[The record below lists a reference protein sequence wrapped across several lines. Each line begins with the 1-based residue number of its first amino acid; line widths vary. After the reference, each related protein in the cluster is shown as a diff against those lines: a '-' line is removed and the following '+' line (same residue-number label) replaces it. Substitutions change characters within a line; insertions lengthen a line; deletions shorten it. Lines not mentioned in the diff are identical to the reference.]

1 MLIQADLHC
10 HSLASSHAYSTVD
23 EMAAAARR
31 YGLKAFALTDMQC
44 QCRMHP
50 MNGIFII
57 FMFCPRR

>member
-31 YGLKAFALTDMQC
+31 YGLKAFSYGPCNVNAGCT
-44 QCRMHP
+44 P
-50 MNGIFII
+50 
-57 FMFCPRR
+57 